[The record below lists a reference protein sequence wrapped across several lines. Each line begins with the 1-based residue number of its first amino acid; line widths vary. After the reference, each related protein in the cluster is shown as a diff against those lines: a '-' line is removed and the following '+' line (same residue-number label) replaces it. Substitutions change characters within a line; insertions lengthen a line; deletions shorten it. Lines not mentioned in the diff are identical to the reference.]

1 MFAVLLQNFWDFLG
15 ALLPRTTAAKD
26 MEIDLEP
33 GLHLGLRLWAP
44 FTVHVKDD

>member
-1 MFAVLLQNFWDFLG
+1 MFAVLLQNFWGFLG
-15 ALLPRTTAAKD
+15 AFLPRVNAAKD
-26 MEIDLEP
+26 TEIDLEP